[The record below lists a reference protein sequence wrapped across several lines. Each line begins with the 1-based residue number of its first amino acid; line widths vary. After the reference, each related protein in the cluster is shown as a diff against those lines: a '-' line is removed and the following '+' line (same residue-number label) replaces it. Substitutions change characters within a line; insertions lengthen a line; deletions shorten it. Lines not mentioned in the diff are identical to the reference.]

1 MPHDARTLTDRAW
14 SVHTREILYS
24 FLSGIFLTSLT
35 LGNVV
40 GITKFV
46 DLGWFVIPAGLLAYP
61 FTFLATDLISE
72 LYGPAP
78 GAVYRLGWFLHEFLH
93 AFSDVVW
100 SRVAGCLGR
109 IRGNRNV

>member
-1 MPHDARTLTDRAW
+1 MA
-14 SVHTREILYS
+14 
-24 FLSGIFLTSLT
+24 GIFLTSLT

-72 LYGPAP
+72 LYGRDWQPDGKAQ
-78 GAVYRLGWFLHEFLH
+78 GLVSG
-93 AFSDVVW
+93 FSGFPDA
-100 SRVAGCLGR
+100 S
-109 IRGNRNV
+109 NVM